1 MKNSM
6 LSLSLFLAV
15 FATQSVSRAGGF
27 DPHNFVTTK
36 KEVGLMVQD
45 LDVGAEVIVGYE
57 KQKPQWGTIISWA
70 NYKTSDM
77 WEILVENN
85 DHSSTLLA
93 TGDPMVLTKR
103 KRNQKELTPMAAKDL
118 QPGTFVLLDGK
129 PAMVSRCEQMKLLF
143 GPTQQ
148 VDGIITESGL
158 IEVSGVLCAC
168 RGSNKKQ

>member
-1 MKNSM
+1 M

-15 FATQSVSRAGGF
+15 CATQSVSRAGGF
-27 DPHNFVTTK
+27 DPQNFVTTK
-36 KEVGLMVQD
+36 KEFGLMVQD

-57 KQKPQWGTIISWA
+57 KQEPQWGTIVSWA

-85 DHSSTLLA
+85 DHSSTLLV
-93 TGDPMVLTKR
+93 TGDLMVLTKR
-103 KRNQKELTPMAAKDL
+103 KKKQKELTPMAAKDL
-118 QPGTFVLLDGK
+118 KPGTIVLLDGK
-129 PAMVSRCEQMKLLF
+129 PAMVSSCEQMKLLF

-148 VDGIITESGL
+148 VDCIITESGF

-168 RGSNKKQ
+168 AARRENNKK